1 MSKQNV
7 RSNDNQ
13 NSAQVVTLPLM
24 LHGKEF
30 PVNEDEGA
38 FSNFFL
44 DKITKSMKQNH
55 PESDYELEKNESGEV
70 TSVIWRNVGEAQKK
84 ELEDALDWSLR
95 KVEENRKAN
104 IKIEIWISSV
114 AGIFSVDTILC
125 PNQRL

>member
-30 PVNEDEGA
+30 PIKVDEGA

-44 DKITKSMKQNH
+44 DKITKNTKQNH
-55 PESDYELEKNESGEV
+55 PESDYELEKNERGEV
-70 TSVIWRNVGEAQKK
+70 TSVIWRNVGESQKK

-104 IKIEIWISSV
+104 I
-114 AGIFSVDTILC
+114 
-125 PNQRL
+125 

>member
-1 MSKQNV
+1 MSKQNA
-7 RSNDNQ
+7 RSKDNQ
-13 NSAQVVTLPLM
+13 DSVEVVTLPLM

-30 PVNEDEGA
+30 PVKEDEGA

-55 PESDYELEKNESGEV
+55 PEVDYELEKNDHDEV
-70 TSVIWRNVGEAQKK
+70 TSVIWRNLGEAQKK

-104 IKIEIWISSV
+104 I
-114 AGIFSVDTILC
+114 
-125 PNQRL
+125 